1 MDRWIKAKTPI
12 RVQLLSMLCVSGI
25 IAVMSL
31 LTGGGV
37 ASAHIFDIPGGNVS
51 NPVVR
56 AVDIAQP
63 AVVRIIT
70 QIDGKLVVHFT
81 SGNVTFPQNGS
92 NGYPLDLS
100 GTGTFISAHGDILTA
115 DHVVNPPQSDL
126 DSFLQQTAAQDVAN
140 YMNQVLKVNPQV
152 TGDQVTQALAGGQ
165 LNSTSQYDT
174 PQSAV
179 YLSFAFTGP
188 LSATS
193 FQNIPS
199 SVFSNVD
206 RIEAQSAVNQKDVAI
221 IHVSNM
227 NDMPMVQLGDSSGV
241 QVQDQLTIIGF
252 PGNGDVST
260 TPTNLLTSS
269 VNTVSVSSIK
279 TTDTGAPLIQV
290 AGNVEHGDSGGPALD
305 STGNVVGIVS
315 FGIGTQGITSFLQAS
330 NSAQQLVQQLNLNTT
345 PGAFQ
350 TAWSRAFNDYG
361 ATSSSHWH
369 RAAQELQQLATTYP
383 QFKGVN
389 PYLVYAQQQ
398 AKTEKVA
405 ATPTVT
411 PTTTSSSSSFLSSN
425 WPLLAGGAL
434 IVLAIVFFGAL
445 IVRSRAKKPALARS
459 KQSYGAPAT
468 GSYPYNTSPVNQ
480 GGPPVRALPQ
490 TPPHGQ
496 QAYTPPSPGVSRP
509 PMPFGVPPAS
519 QPPVWPDPSV
529 SQPPAWPASPQSPQQ
544 ALPGQP
550 NSYAPGASGT
560 SNAAGDR
567 TQIMVHWPC
576 GHMNV
581 PGARFCSKCGEPARQ
596 GPPQSPPQMRR
607 YEQ

>member
-1 MDRWIKAKTPI
+1 
-12 RVQLLSMLCVSGI
+12 MLCISGI
-25 IAVMSL
+25 ILLISL
-31 LTGGGV
+31 LMGGGV

-51 NPVVR
+51 DPVVR

-70 QIDGKLVVHFT
+70 QIDGKLIVHFT
-81 SGNVTFPQNGS
+81 SGDVTFPQNGS

-115 DHVVNPPQSDL
+115 DHVVNPPQADL
-126 DSFLQQTAAQDVAN
+126 DSFLQQTAAPDVAN
-140 YMNQVLKVNPQV
+140 YMNQVLHANPQV
-152 TGDQVTQALAGGQ
+152 TADQVAQALAGGQ
-165 LNSTSQYDT
+165 INSTSQYDT

-193 FQNIPS
+193 FQNIPAN
-199 SVFSNVD
+199 VFSNVD

-221 IHVSNM
+221 IHVNSM

-269 VNTVSVSSIK
+269 VNNVTVSSIK

-290 AGNVEHGDSGGPALD
+290 DGNVGHGDSGGPALD
-305 STGNVVGIVS
+305 STGKVVGIVS

-330 NSAQQLVQQLNLNTT
+330 NSARQLVQQLNLNTT

-350 TAWSRAFNDYG
+350 TAWSQAFNDYG
-361 ATSSSHWH
+361 ATNAGHWH
-369 RAAQELQQLATTYP
+369 KAAQELQQLATTYP

-389 PYLVYAQQQ
+389 PYLAYAQQQ
-398 AKTEKVA
+398 AKTEKVTA
-405 ATPTVT
+405 T
-411 PTTTSSSSSFLSSN
+411 PTTTPTPSPSSSSSFLSNS
-425 WPLLAGGAL
+425 WPLLVGGVL
-434 IVLAIVFFGAL
+434 IVLAIVFFGTL

-459 KQSYGAPAT
+459 KQGYGAPAT
-468 GSYPYNTSPVNQ
+468 GSYPSNSPVSQ
-480 GGPPVRALPQ
+480 GAPPVRALPQ

-496 QAYTPPSPGVSRP
+496 QAYSPPSPNIARP
-509 PMPFGVPPAS
+509 SMPYGAPSAS
-519 QPPVWPDPSV
+519 QSPVWPDPSV
-529 SQPPAWPASPQSPQQ
+529 SQPPIPAWPAS
-544 ALPGQP
+544 LPPSQPAPPRQP

-567 TQIMVHWPC
+567 TQIAVHWPC

-581 PGARFCSKCGEPARQ
+581 PGARFCSKCGEPAPQ
-596 GPPQSPPQMRR
+596 GPSPMRR